1 MNTSKMEKKYGK
13 CKKFKI
19 RNFYSVTELIN
30 FNVRALDFILA
41 EQGKDTKKKLEIKI
55 YRTGY

>member
-1 MNTSKMEKKYGK
+1 MNTSNMEKKYGK

-41 EQGKDTKKKLEIKI
+41 EQGKDTKKKLK
-55 YRTGY
+55 